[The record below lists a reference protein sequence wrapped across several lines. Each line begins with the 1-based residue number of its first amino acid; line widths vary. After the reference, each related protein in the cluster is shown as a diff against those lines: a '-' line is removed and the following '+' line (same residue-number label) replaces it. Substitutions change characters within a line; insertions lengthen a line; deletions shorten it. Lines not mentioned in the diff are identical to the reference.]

1 MIEQRSNFISCRNS
15 NILLDISI
23 TKNIQSWFFEEIGS
37 ECIYLECIER
47 MTVARCLLIFLFL
60 EKEKKES
67 REFKWAKHG
76 SWNITAKI
84 CITLIDVTDVSF
96 PRRDNN
102 PVATMLLQNALPNFF
117 LSCYSIYAS
126 YHIKYAQSHNFYK
139 TELRISHF
147 ESRFH
152 LHVFRFQRWSNFIAF
167 FFLNFIDIVH

>member
-1 MIEQRSNFISCRNS
+1 
-15 NILLDISI
+15 
-23 TKNIQSWFFEEIGS
+23 
-37 ECIYLECIER
+37 

-60 EKEKKES
+60 KKEKKES

-117 LSCYSIYAS
+117 YRVIPYTLHIISNTHNRTISIKPS
-126 YHIKYAQSHNFYK
+126 FEFLISNHDFTFTSSDSNDD
-139 TELRISHF
+139 RISSHF
-147 ESRFH
+147 SSSISSISFTNRSQT
-152 LHVFRFQRWSNFIAF
+152 RSIAITVPAPF
-167 FFLNFIDIVH
+167 ECKSQ